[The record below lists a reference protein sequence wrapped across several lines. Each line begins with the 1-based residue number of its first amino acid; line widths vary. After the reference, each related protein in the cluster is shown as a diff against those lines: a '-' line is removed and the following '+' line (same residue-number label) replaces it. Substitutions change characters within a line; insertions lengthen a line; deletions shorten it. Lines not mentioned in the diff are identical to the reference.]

1 MIRNRRFDGQVYLPD
16 RSVKIVPLEFSPDEK
31 LLYDGVQQFLKEA
44 YQDVTKHHKSVLPLL
59 TLQREVCSSPYAAM
73 ISLNKMAERIHTSDR
88 QAKIFTLLEI
98 AQQIKYHTK
107 TEKVLELI
115 STMNDKCIVFTEYRA
130 TQDFLMSRL
139 QQNGIKAVPF
149 RGGFKR
155 SKKDWMTD
163 LFKHNVQVLV
173 ATESGGEGINLQF
186 CHYMINFDLP
196 WNPMR
201 LEQRIGRI
209 HRLGQQSIVQIY
221 NLSTRN
227 TIEEHIVAL
236 LVEKIRMFEAVI
248 GEVDHILGDPQIQKK
263 IETDILDIALTTE
276 SQEELKNRMSDYAST
291 MWSRYQSGRQNS

>member
-1 MIRNRRFDGQVYLPD
+1 
-16 RSVKIVPLEFSPDEK
+16 
-31 LLYDGVQQFLKEA
+31 
-44 YQDVTKHHKSVLPLL
+44 
-59 TLQREVCSSPYAAM
+59 
-73 ISLNKMAERIHTSDR
+73 
-88 QAKIFTLLEI
+88 
-98 AQQIKYHTK
+98 
-107 TEKVLELI
+107 
-115 STMNDKCIVFTEYRA
+115 MNDKCIVFTEYRA